1 MPDQP
6 IAGRFPPADK
16 HKAVRRQPVAYNR
29 LGQPGTARSGDSRK
43 PPQEEATMAVTASE
57 FSQLPPLMGV
67 EQACTLL
74 GISRSAGY
82 RAAAAGPLP
91 TLRFGR
97 RVYVPTAR
105 LLAMLG
111 IDAEGGPGGAGPE
124 KGA

>member
-1 MPDQP
+1 
-6 IAGRFPPADK
+6 
-16 HKAVRRQPVAYNR
+16 
-29 LGQPGTARSGDSRK
+29 
-43 PPQEEATMAVTASE
+43 MAVAASE
-57 FSQLPPLMGV
+57 FSRLPALIGV

-82 RAAAAGPLP
+82 RAAAAGHLP

-111 IDAEGGPGGAGPE
+111 LSPE
-124 KGA
+124 EAQ

>member
-6 IAGRFPPADK
+6 IAGRFPPVDK
-16 HKAVRRQPVAYNR
+16 HKAVRRQPVAYTR
-29 LGQPGTARSGDSRK
+29 LGQPGAARSGDSRN
-43 PPQEEATMAVTASE
+43 PPQEEATMAVTVAE
-57 FSQLPPLMGV
+57 FSQLPALIGV

-82 RAAAAGPLP
+82 RAAAAGHLP

-111 IDAEGGPGGAGPE
+111 LASE
-124 KGA
+124 